1 MKEFLADL
9 AGLQS
14 AADPVAV
21 ATLVRVEGSA
31 PRLPGARLCCTR
43 AGVIQGSVS
52 AGCVENDVFE
62 RACQVL
68 ESGEPALV
76 NYGIAKEEAF
86 QVGLSCGGSI
96 DVLIEPFQEGQLWG
110 QLREAVAA
118 RHPVLLATVITP
130 GGFLGKRLLLSADEL
145 VRDGFPETFESEL
158 KTVAQELMDAGSAA
172 RVQSF
177 GSEGAGKGAGK
188 ELEVFLEPIL
198 PPRRLYIVGGNH
210 IAIPLCQLA
219 KRLGYF
225 VGIIDPRSVFASRER
240 FPDADELHCVWPEE
254 FFHETKLD
262 PYSCL
267 VTLSHDM
274 KFDVPALAH
283 AMTSDTGYIGALGSR
298 KTHAKRSEE
307 LRSQGF
313 DDDALAR
320 IHSPIGLDLGGR
332 APEEIAL
339 SILSEMQA
347 VRYGREAINLRE
359 RKAPIHHD
367 G

>member
-9 AGLQS
+9 DGLQS
-14 AADPVAV
+14 AGDPVAV
-21 ATLVRVEGSA
+21 ATLVRVQGSA

-62 RACQVL
+62 RAQQVL
-68 ESGEPALV
+68 ASGEPALA
-76 NYGIAKEEAF
+76 NYGIAQEEAF

-96 DVLIEPFQEGQLWG
+96 DVLIEPFQEDALWG

-118 RHPVLLATVITP
+118 RRPVLMATVITP
-130 GGFLGKRLLLSADEL
+130 GCFLGKRLLLSVDEL
-145 VRDGFPETFESEL
+145 VQGGLAAAFDAEL
-158 KTVAQELMDAGSAA
+158 KAVSRPLLEAGGAA
-172 RVQSF
+172 EVRSF
-177 GSEGAGKGAGK
+177 SLEGD
-188 ELEVFLEPIL
+188 EVEVFLEPIL

-210 IAIPLCQLA
+210 IAIPLCHLA

-240 FPDADELHCVWPEE
+240 FPDADELHCVWPDE
-254 FFHETKLD
+254 FFRETKLD

-298 KTHAKRSEE
+298 KTHAKRSED

-313 DDDALAR
+313 DDAALAR
-320 IHSPIGLDLGGR
+320 IHAPIGLDLGGR

-347 VRYGREAINLRE
+347 VRYGRTAINLRE
-359 RKAPIHHD
+359 RKDPIHHD
-367 G
+367 

>member
-9 AGLQS
+9 KELEAAGE
-14 AADPVAV
+14 PVAV
-21 ATLVRVEGSA
+21 ATLVRVVGSA

-43 AGVIQGSVS
+43 AGAIHGSVS

-68 ESGEPALV
+68 ESGEAALV
-76 NYGIAKEEAF
+76 NYGIAQEEAF

-96 DVLIEPFQEGQLWG
+96 DVLIEPFQDGEVWER
-110 QLREAVAA
+110 LREAVAS
-118 RHPVLLATVITP
+118 RQPVVLTTVITP
-130 GGFLGKRLLLSADEL
+130 GGLLGKRLLLADNWFVSEIL
-145 VRDGFPETFESEL
+145 PPTFAAEW
-158 KTVAQELMDAGSAA
+158 KKVAQALMGAGSAA
-172 RVQSF
+172 SVQSLIVD
-177 GSEGAGKGAGK
+177 GE
-188 ELEVFLEPIL
+188 EVEVFLEPIL

-225 VGIIDPRSVFASRER
+225 VGIIDPRSVFASPER
-240 FPDADELHCVWPEE
+240 FPEADELHCVWPDE
-254 FFHETKLD
+254 FFGETKLD

-283 AMTSDTGYIGALGSR
+283 AMRSDTGYIGALGSR
-298 KTHAKRSEE
+298 KTHAKRCEE

-313 DDDALAR
+313 DDAALAQ
-320 IHSPIGLDLGGR
+320 IHSPVGLDLGGR

-347 VRYGREAINLRE
+347 VRYGRAAINLRE
-359 RKAPIHHD
+359 RKAAIHND